1 MLRIEFEAL
10 LDFIKEVR
18 FDRVGVFEFSFELG
32 TTSEALG
39 DPVPPAVKTERKERL
54 MLTQQ
59 RISLQKNQALVGK
72 TLNVL
77 IEGQGIVD
85 GSTEVISLGRTY
97 RDAPEIDGMVIVE
110 GELPEGEITPVRI
123 TGAIL
128 NGRHD
133 GRCLSGCL
141 AT

>member
-1 MLRIEFEAL
+1 
-10 LDFIKEVR
+10 
-18 FDRVGVFEFSFELG
+18 
-32 TTSEALG
+32 
-39 DPVPPAVKTERKERL
+39 

-72 TLNVL
+72 TLDVL

-110 GELPEGEITPVRI
+110 GELPEGGITPVRI
-123 TGAIL
+123 TGAMTYDL
-128 NGRHD
+128 TGVPD
-133 GRCLSGCL
+133 PGK
-141 AT
+141 